1 LDNETIT
8 MQEWVTNNDK
18 HYTGK
23 QIDLFTLLE
32 SMTSSPHPSETYE
45 LVDCLFQNFANR
57 KRYTEALIAKF
68 DLSNSI
74 AINL

>member
-1 LDNETIT
+1 
-8 MQEWVTNNDK
+8 
-18 HYTGK
+18 TGK

-45 LVDCLFQNFANR
+45 LVDYLFKNFANR

-74 AINL
+74 AINLTGRFRVKERQCYSVL